1 MIITRTPL
9 RISLG
14 GGGTDLPAYYRSE
27 GSGFLV
33 AAAIS
38 KYVYIAVN
46 QNFDDDILLKDSQVE
61 RVLVANDVTHPLL
74 REALLMTGVGSGV
87 EVSAMADIPAGTGLG
102 SSGAFTVGVLR
113 ALWAYRREE
122 VSNDE
127 LARQACVIEIDR
139 LKDPVGKQDQ
149 YIAAVGGLQA
159 FEFHADERVDVIP
172 LRLSDLTHDRIEE
185 NLLLFFTGL
194 RRSAAEVL
202 AQDQREADRGT
213 DLRSSLNDARRI
225 GLEARAA
232 LESDDLDGF
241 AETLTAQWK
250 VKLDR
255 QPSPVHR
262 QVDSWIQ
269 MGLQSGAVGGKLIG
283 AGGGGFLLFYAEN
296 KAELRTRMAEVGLPE
311 VRFGIDYGGSTTI
324 ARG

>member
-46 QNFDDDILLKDSQVE
+46 QNFDDDILLKYSQVE
-61 RVLVANDVTHPLL
+61 RVLAADDVAHPLL
-74 REALLMTGVGSGV
+74 REALLMTGVGSGI

-139 LKDPVGKQDQ
+139 LKDPIGKQDQ
-149 YIAAVGGLQA
+149 YISAVGGLQA

-172 LRLSDLTHDRIEE
+172 LRVSDLTHDRLEE

-202 AQDQREADRGT
+202 ALDQREADRVA
-213 DLRSSLNDARRI
+213 DLRSSLNEARRI

-232 LESDDLDGF
+232 LESDDLEGF
-241 AETLTAQWK
+241 ADTLTAQWK
-250 VKLDR
+250 VKLGR

-262 QVDSWIQ
+262 QVDAWIQ
-269 MGLQSGAVGGKLIG
+269 MGLGSGAVGGKLIG
-283 AGGGGFLLFYAEN
+283 AGEGGFLLFYAEQ
-296 KAELRTRMAEVGLPE
+296 KAELRARMADLGLPE